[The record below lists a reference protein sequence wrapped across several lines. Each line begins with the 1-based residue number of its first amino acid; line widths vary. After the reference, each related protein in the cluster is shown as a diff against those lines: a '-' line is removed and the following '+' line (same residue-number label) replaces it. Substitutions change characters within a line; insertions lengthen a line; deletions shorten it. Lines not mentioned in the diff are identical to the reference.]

1 MRNMNLKRSVRH
13 QVVAME
19 DSYLDS
25 NLSYNNKKIKKKK
38 VRGKFG
44 QLTIKKLLI

>member
-1 MRNMNLKRSVRH
+1 MRNMNLKRFVRH
-13 QVVAME
+13 QAVAMD

-25 NLSYNNKKIKKKK
+25 NLSYNKKNKKKK